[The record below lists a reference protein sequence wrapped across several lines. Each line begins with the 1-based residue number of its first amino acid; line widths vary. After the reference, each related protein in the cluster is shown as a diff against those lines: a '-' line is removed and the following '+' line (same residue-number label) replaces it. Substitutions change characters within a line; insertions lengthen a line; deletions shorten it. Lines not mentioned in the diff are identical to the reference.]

1 MGARYSWGWTARWA
15 CVICVLAA
23 TALPGVATARKP
35 YDLSQVLK
43 MSDRAKAKL
52 PKRTLNRAIRKYGL
66 KAVALRRS
74 FVKKHTSQYKVK
86 IPEPAKYKVRDQC
99 GSGNCWI
106 FASGRVLASKMHSK
120 GREAPMLSSSFVN
133 YYNMRQT
140 ARALLSEFAKQKK
153 GSAPDLSR
161 VAEADEGGF
170 QIWAMDIIKKH
181 GYVPA
186 DKMPLTADGSKPG
199 LYINRLQSMLA
210 RAQRDFTRANKAKAG
225 KGEQRKLLQRYTK
238 QVDQLL
244 GTALGKPPKRFTY
257 NGKKYTPK
265 TFAKQYLKVG
275 DKQLDYVT
283 LTNYSNR
290 GYNRRYESGVSP
302 GMPRFNE
309 YNVSMNVIQQAIKRT
324 VRKGEAVLFGVNVDS
339 DNPHRADIKGGARD
353 SKGILSLSAFNYR
366 NLIPSSRLAKRDKL
380 NAGLAG
386 ANHAMAITGYDP
398 VPGKRGKVR
407 KWRVENSHGIKA
419 GDRGL
424 FHMYDD
430 YMRHHVEDVVVP
442 RWAVPK
448 NILKKADARPVIK
461 DEWNPGQ
468 VRLPK

>member
-1 MGARYSWGWTARWA
+1 MTSWSLGGRFLW
-15 CVICVLAA
+15 VLFLAVMAA
-23 TALPGVATARKP
+23 TALPGVAQAGKP
-35 YDLSQVLK
+35 YDLSKVLK
-43 MSDRAKAKL
+43 MSDRAKSRL
-52 PKRTLNRAIRKYGL
+52 PRRTLNRAIRKYGL

-74 FVKKHTSQYKVK
+74 FVKKHNNSYKVT
-86 IPEPAKYKVRDQC
+86 IPKPLTYKVRDQC
-99 GSGNCWI
+99 SSGNCWI
-106 FASGRVLASKMHSK
+106 FASGRVMASKMHRN
-120 GREAPMLSSSFVN
+120 GRTAPMLSSTFVN

-140 ARALLSEFAKQKK
+140 ARALLSEFAKDNK
-153 GSAPDLSR
+153 GAKPDLSR
-161 VAEADEGGF
+161 VSEADEGGF

-186 DKMPLTADGSKPG
+186 EKMPLTADGSNPG

-210 RAQRDFTRANKAKAG
+210 KAQRDFSRAGKAKAG
-225 KGEQRKLLQRYTK
+225 KGEQRALLQRYNK

-244 GTALGKPPKRFTY
+244 GTALGKPPARFTY

-265 TFAKQYLKVG
+265 TFAKKYLGVT
-275 DKQLDYVT
+275 DNQLDYVT

-302 GMPRFNE
+302 GMNRFNE
-309 YNVSMNVIQQAIKRT
+309 YNVSMDVIQQAIKRT

-339 DNPHRADIKGGARD
+339 DNPHRADIKGGSRD
-353 SKGILSLSAFNYR
+353 AKGILSLSAFNYR

-398 VPGKRGKVR
+398 APGKRGSVR

-419 GDRGL
+419 GDKGF

-448 NILKKADARPVIK
+448 HILKKADARAVIK
-461 DEWNPGQ
+461 DDWNPGQ
-468 VRLPK
+468 VRVR

>member
-1 MGARYSWGWTARWA
+1 MVFALL
-15 CVICVLAA
+15 VI
-23 TALPGVATARKP
+23 ALPGRGHARKGF
-35 YDLSQVLK
+35 DLSKVLT
-43 MSDRAKAKL
+43 MSDRAKRQL
-52 PKRTLNRAIRKYGL
+52 PKRVLNRAIRKYGL

-74 FVKKHTSQYKVK
+74 FVKKHNPGYKVK
-86 IPEPAKYKVRDQC
+86 VPEPKTYKVRDQC

-106 FASGRVLASKMHSK
+106 FASGRVLASKMHRK
-120 GREAPMLSSSFVN
+120 GRGAPMLSSSFVN

-140 ARALLSEFAKQKK
+140 ARALIKEFSSKEGRDQ
-153 GSAPDLSR
+153 APDLSR

-170 QIWAMDIIKKH
+170 QIWAMDIIRKH

-186 DKMPLTADGSKPG
+186 EKMPLTADGAKPG

-210 RAQRDFTRANKAKAG
+210 KAQRDFSRLDKSKASKAQRQNLLRTYNKQIDG
-225 KGEQRKLLQRYTK
+225 
-238 QVDQLL
+238 LL
-244 GTALGKPPKRFTY
+244 GTALGKPPRRFTHK
-257 NGKKYTPK
+257 GKQYTPK
-265 TFAKQYLKVG
+265 TFARQFLGVT

-290 GYNRRYESGVSP
+290 SYNRRYESGVSP
-302 GMPRFNE
+302 GMKSFNE
-309 YNVSMNVIQQAIKRT
+309 YNVSMDVIQQAIKRT

-339 DNPHRADIKGGARD
+339 DNPHRADIKVGPGDAR
-353 SKGILSLSAFNYR
+353 GILSLRAFNYR

-380 NAGLAG
+380 NAGLTG

-398 VPGKRGKVR
+398 IPGKRGKVR
-407 KWRVENSHGIKA
+407 KWRVENSHGLKT
-419 GDRGL
+419 GDRGM

-448 NILKKADARPVIK
+448 NILKKAEAKPIIR
-461 DEWNPGQ
+461 DEWSPGQ
-468 VRLPK
+468 VRRPKP